1 MAKSN
6 GKTYA
11 DADFGDLKQAAM
23 DHLWMPFSQYNDLL
37 SKGGPKII
45 VEGDGIRMTD
55 SDGTTYIDAIGGLF
69 LVNVGHGR
77 TEIAEAVADQL
88 SALHY
93 ANTFAYPAVP
103 TIKLSKK
110 LAELAPGDL
119 DRVFLASGGSEAVD
133 TALKIIRQ
141 YHVNN
146 GQPRRTKF
154 IARRGS
160 YHGVSVG
167 ALSMNSAANVRR
179 DIWDPMLIDTKFVGE
194 TAEDVEE
201 MIKFEGPET
210 VAGFITEPI
219 SVPKG
224 MKVPDDDYWPKIRE
238 ICDRYGV
245 LMVADEVITGFGRT
259 GKMFAME
266 HWNVTADLMTFA
278 KGVTSGYQPVG
289 GVMVTNKVYDA
300 FKGDGDKTF
309 THGYTYSGHPAGAA
323 AALANLAIIEE
334 EELVQNSAET
344 GAYLKGQLETLKEH
358 SMVSEVH
365 GTGLLLSVELL
376 EDKATGRPFPKGAPK
391 LKRLVEEMENRGML
405 TRTEPF
411 LYIAPPLTLTR
422 EEADEMVSIID
433 EALTV
438 VEKEA

>member
-11 DADFGDLKQAAM
+11 DADFVDLKQAAM

-88 SALHY
+88 GALHY

-119 DRVFLASGGSEAVD
+119 NRVFLASGGSEAVD

-167 ALSMNSAANVRR
+167 ALSMNSAPNVHR

-224 MKVPDDDYWPKIRE
+224 MKVPDDDYWPKVRE

-376 EDKATGRPFPKGAPK
+376 EDKATGKPFPKGAPK

>member
-77 TEIAEAVADQL
+77 TKIAEAVADQL
-88 SALHY
+88 GALHY

-119 DRVFLASGGSEAVD
+119 NRVFLASGGSEAVD

-300 FKGDGDKTF
+300 FKGDADKTF

-334 EELVQNSAET
+334 EELVRNSAET

-365 GTGLLLSVELL
+365 GKGLLLSVELL
-376 EDKATGRPFPKGAPK
+376 EDKATGKPFPKGAPK

>member
-1 MAKSN
+1 MTKSN
-6 GKTYA
+6 GSTYA
-11 DADFGDLKQAAM
+11 DVDFGDLKQAAM
-23 DHLWMPFSQYNDLL
+23 DHLWMPFSQYNDLM
-37 SKGGPKII
+37 SNGGPKVI
-45 VEGDGIRMTD
+45 VEGDGIHMTD
-55 SDGTTYIDAIGGLF
+55 SDGKTYIDAIGGLF

-77 TEIAEAVADQL
+77 HEIADAVSEQL
-88 SALHY
+88 KAVHY
-93 ANTFAYPAVP
+93 ANTFMYPAVS
-103 TIKLSKK
+103 TIKLAEK

-119 DRVFLASGGSEAVD
+119 NRVFLASGGSEAVD

-146 GQPRRTKF
+146 GEPRRTKF

-160 YHGVSVG
+160 YHGVSMG
-167 ALSMNSAANVRR
+167 ALSMNSAATVRR

-194 TAEDVEE
+194 TAEDVEDV
-201 MIKFEGPET
+201 IKFEGPET

-224 MKVPDDDYWPKIRE
+224 MKVPDDDYWPKLRE

-300 FKGDGDKTF
+300 FKGDSSKTF

-323 AALANLAIIEE
+323 AALANLAIMERE
-334 EELVQNSAET
+334 NLVDNSAET
-344 GAYLKGQLETLKEH
+344 GAYFKGQLETLKEH

-365 GTGLLLSVELL
+365 GTGLLLSVELM
-376 EDKATGRPFPKGAPK
+376 EDKATGKPFAKGAPK
-391 LKRLVEEMENRGML
+391 LKQLVQELENRGVL

-422 EEADEMVSIID
+422 EEADEIVSIID

-438 VEKEA
+438 VEKED

>member
-77 TEIAEAVADQL
+77 TKIAEAVADQL
-88 SALHY
+88 GALHY

-119 DRVFLASGGSEAVD
+119 NRVFLASGGSEAVD

-167 ALSMNSAANVRR
+167 ALSMNSAPNVHR

-224 MKVPDDDYWPKIRE
+224 MKVPDDDYWPKVRE

-376 EDKATGRPFPKGAPK
+376 EDKATGKPFPKGAPK

>member
-77 TEIAEAVADQL
+77 TKIAEAVADQL
-88 SALHY
+88 GALHY

-119 DRVFLASGGSEAVD
+119 NRVFLASGGSEAVD

-167 ALSMNSAANVRR
+167 ALSMNSAPNVHR

-309 THGYTYSGHPAGAA
+309 TPRVHLLGAPGRGCSGAGQPGDHRGRGVGAELGGDGGLPEGAA
-323 AALANLAIIEE
+323 GNAERAFDGERGPRDRSAPVHRAA
-334 EELVQNSAET
+334 
-344 GAYLKGQLETLKEH
+344 
-358 SMVSEVH
+358 
-365 GTGLLLSVELL
+365 
-376 EDKATGRPFPKGAPK
+376 
-391 LKRLVEEMENRGML
+391 
-405 TRTEPF
+405 
-411 LYIAPPLTLTR
+411 
-422 EEADEMVSIID
+422 
-433 EALTV
+433 
-438 VEKEA
+438 

>member
-11 DADFGDLKQAAM
+11 GEDFGDLKQAAM

-55 SDGTTYIDAIGGLF
+55 SDGNSYIDAIGGLF

-88 SALHY
+88 GAVHY

-146 GQPRRTKF
+146 GEPRRTKF

-160 YHGVSVG
+160 YHGVSMG
-167 ALSMNSAANVRR
+167 ALSMNSAPNVHR

-194 TAEDVEE
+194 TAEDVED

-300 FKGDGDKTF
+300 FKGDGTRR
-309 THGYTYSGHPAGAA
+309 SP
-323 AALANLAIIEE
+323 
-334 EELVQNSAET
+334 T
-344 GAYLKGQLETLKEH
+344 GIRTL
-358 SMVSEVH
+358 
-365 GTGLLLSVELL
+365 GTRQGPRRRWPTWRSS
-376 EDKATGRPFPKGAPK
+376 R
-391 LKRLVEEMENRGML
+391 KRSWCG
-405 TRTEPF
+405 TRRRRART
-411 LYIAPPLTLTR
+411 
-422 EEADEMVSIID
+422 
-433 EALTV
+433 
-438 VEKEA
+438 

>member
-11 DADFGDLKQAAM
+11 GEDFGDLKQAAM

-37 SKGGPKII
+37 SKGGPTII

-55 SDGTTYIDAIGGLF
+55 SDGNTYIDAVGGLF

-77 TEIAEAVADQL
+77 TKIAEAVADQL
-88 SALHY
+88 GALHY

-119 DRVFLASGGSEAVD
+119 NRVFLASGGSEAVD

-167 ALSMNSAANVRR
+167 ALSMNSAPNVHR

-224 MKVPDDDYWPKIRE
+224 MKVPDDDYWPKVRE

-376 EDKATGRPFPKGAPK
+376 EDKATGKPFPKGAPK

-405 TRTEPF
+405 TRAEPY

-422 EEADEMVSIID
+422 EEADEIVSIID

>member
-1 MAKSN
+1 M
-6 GKTYA
+6 
-11 DADFGDLKQAAM
+11 
-23 DHLWMPFSQYNDLL
+23 
-37 SKGGPKII
+37 
-45 VEGDGIRMTD
+45 
-55 SDGTTYIDAIGGLF
+55 
-69 LVNVGHGR
+69 NVGHGR
-77 TEIAEAVADQL
+77 TKIAEAVADQL
-88 SALHY
+88 GALHY

-119 DRVFLASGGSEAVD
+119 NRVFLASGGSEAVD

-146 GQPRRTKF
+146 GEPRRTKF

-167 ALSMNSAANVRR
+167 ALSMNSAPTVHRE
-179 DIWDPMLIDTKFVGE
+179 IWDPMLINTKFVGE

-224 MKVPDDDYWPKIRE
+224 MKVPDDDYWPKVRE

-334 EELVQNSAET
+334 ENLVQNSAET

-365 GTGLLLSVELL
+365 GTGLLLSIELL
-376 EDKATGRPFPKGAPK
+376 EDKATGKPFPKDAPK

-405 TRTEPF
+405 TRAEPY
-411 LYIAPPLTLTR
+411 LYIAPPLILTR
-422 EEADEMVSIID
+422 EEADEIVSIID

>member
-11 DADFGDLKQAAM
+11 GEDFGDLKQAAM

-55 SDGTTYIDAIGGLF
+55 SDGNSYIDAIGGLF

-77 TEIAEAVADQL
+77 TKIAEAVADQL
-88 SALHY
+88 SAVHY
-93 ANTFAYPAVP
+93 ANTFMYPAVS

-119 DRVFLASGGSEAVD
+119 NRVFLASGGSEAVD

-167 ALSMNSAANVRR
+167 ALSMNSAPNVHR

-194 TAEDVEE
+194 AAEDVEDV
-201 MIKFEGPET
+201 IKFEGPET

-300 FKGDGDKTF
+300 FKGDSDKTF

-334 EELVQNSAET
+334 EELVRNSAET

-365 GTGLLLSVELL
+365 GTGLLLSIELL
-376 EDKATGRPFPKGAPK
+376 ENKATGKPFPKGAPK

-422 EEADEMVSIID
+422 EEADEIVSIID

>member
-88 SALHY
+88 GALHY

-167 ALSMNSAANVRR
+167 ALSMNSAPNVHR

-224 MKVPDDDYWPKIRE
+224 MKVPDDDYWPKVRE

-334 EELVQNSAET
+334 EELVRNSAET

-376 EDKATGRPFPKGAPK
+376 EDKATGKPFPKGAPK

>member
-1 MAKSN
+1 
-6 GKTYA
+6 
-11 DADFGDLKQAAM
+11 
-23 DHLWMPFSQYNDLL
+23 MPFSQYNDLL

-55 SDGTTYIDAIGGLF
+55 SDGNSYIDAIGGLF

-77 TEIAEAVADQL
+77 SQIAEAVADQL
-88 SALHY
+88 NAVHY
-93 ANTFAYPAVP
+93 ANTFMYPAVS

-146 GQPRRTKF
+146 GEPRRTKF

-160 YHGVSVG
+160 YHGVSMG
-167 ALSMNSAANVRR
+167 ALSMNSAATVRR

-194 TAEDVEE
+194 TAEEVEDL
-201 MIKFEGPET
+201 IKFEGPET

-289 GVMVTNKVYDA
+289 GVMVTPKVYEA

-309 THGYTYSGHPAGAA
+309 THGYTYSGHPAGAGA
-323 AALANLAIIEE
+323 SALANLAIIEE
-334 EELVQNSAET
+334 ENLVDNSAET

-365 GTGLLLSVELL
+365 GTGLLLSIELL
-376 EDKATGRPFPKGAPK
+376 EDKATGKQFEKGAPK
-391 LKRLVEEMENRGML
+391 LKQLVQELEDRGML
-405 TRTEPF
+405 TRTEPY

-422 EEADEMVSIID
+422 EEADEIVSIID

-438 VEKEA
+438 VEKEG

>member
-77 TEIAEAVADQL
+77 TKIAEAVADQL
-88 SALHY
+88 GALHY

-119 DRVFLASGGSEAVD
+119 NRVFLASGGSEAVD

-167 ALSMNSAANVRR
+167 ALSMNSAPNVHR

-376 EDKATGRPFPKGAPK
+376 EDKATGKPFPKGAPK

>member
-11 DADFGDLKQAAM
+11 GEDFGDLKQAAM

-77 TEIAEAVADQL
+77 TKIAEAVADQL
-88 SALHY
+88 GALHY

-119 DRVFLASGGSEAVD
+119 NRVFLASGGSEAVD

-167 ALSMNSAANVRR
+167 ALSMNSAPNVHR

-201 MIKFEGPET
+201 TIKFEGPET

-224 MKVPDDDYWPKIRE
+224 MKVPDDDYWPKVRE

-376 EDKATGRPFPKGAPK
+376 EDKATGKPFPKGAPK

>member
-88 SALHY
+88 GALHY

-119 DRVFLASGGSEAVD
+119 NRVFLASGGSEAVD

-167 ALSMNSAANVRR
+167 ALSMNSAPNVHR

-376 EDKATGRPFPKGAPK
+376 EDKATGKPFPKGAPK

>member
-6 GKTYA
+6 GSTYA
-11 DADFGDLKQAAM
+11 GVDFGELKQAAM

-37 SKGGPKII
+37 NNGGPKVI
-45 VEGDGIRMTD
+45 VEGDGIHMTD
-55 SDGTTYIDAIGGLF
+55 SEGETYIDLIGGLF

-77 TEIAEAVADQL
+77 HEIADAVSEQL
-88 SALHY
+88 KAVHY
-93 ANTFAYPAVP
+93 ANTFMYPAVS
-103 TIKLSKK
+103 TIKLAEK

-146 GQPRRTKF
+146 GEPRRTKF

-160 YHGVSVG
+160 YHGVSMG
-167 ALSMNSAANVRR
+167 ALSMNSAPTVRR
-179 DIWDPMLIDTKFVGE
+179 DVWDPMLIDTKFVGE

-210 VAGFITEPI
+210 IAGFITEPI

-224 MKVPDDDYWPKIRE
+224 MKVPDDDYWPKVRE

-266 HWNVTADLMTFA
+266 HWGVTADLMTFA

-289 GVMVTNKVYDA
+289 GVMVTPKVYEA
-300 FKGDGDKTF
+300 FKGGADKTF

-323 AALANLAIIEE
+323 AALANLAIIERE
-334 EELVQNSAET
+334 NLVDNSAET

-358 SMVSEVH
+358 SIVKDVH
-365 GTGLLLSVELL
+365 GKGLMLSVEFV
-376 EDKATGRPFPKGAPK
+376 EDKATGKPFEKGAPK
-391 LKRLVEEMENRGML
+391 LKQLVKELEARGLL
-405 TRTEPF
+405 TRTEPY
-411 LYIAPPLTLTR
+411 LYVSPPLTLTR
-422 EEADEMVSIID
+422 EEADEIVAKID
-433 EALTV
+433 ESLRV
-438 VEKEA
+438 VEAEA

>member
-11 DADFGDLKQAAM
+11 GEDFGDLKQAAM

-55 SDGTTYIDAIGGLF
+55 SDGNSYIDAIGGLF

-88 SALHY
+88 GAVHY

-146 GQPRRTKF
+146 GEPRRTKF

-334 EELVQNSAET
+334 EELVRNSAEM

-365 GTGLLLSVELL
+365 GKGLLLSIELL
-376 EDKATGRPFPKGAPK
+376 EDKATGKPFPKGAPK

-411 LYIAPPLTLTR
+411 LYISPPLTLTR